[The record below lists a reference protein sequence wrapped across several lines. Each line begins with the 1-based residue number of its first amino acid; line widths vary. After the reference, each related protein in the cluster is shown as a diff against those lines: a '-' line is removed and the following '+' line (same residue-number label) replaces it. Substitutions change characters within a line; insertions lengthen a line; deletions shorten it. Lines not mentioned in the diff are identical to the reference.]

1 MDWYS
6 AGGIGCILDSIREGV
21 LAVNA
26 GGQVTVFNQMAEKLM
41 KIPSASVLGRP
52 VEEVIPN
59 TRLHLV
65 LKSGVPE
72 LDQIQNLGSTTIVTS
87 RIPLRD
93 GGGQVVG
100 AVAVFRDIS
109 ELRQL
114 AEEITSLRETRSL
127 LQAIINSTEDA
138 ISVVDKNGLG
148 MLINPAYTRLTGLS
162 EEDVIN
168 RPATVDI
175 AEGESMHMQ
184 VLKTGRT
191 AKNIPMKVGPARRE
205 VLVNAAPIMVDGELK
220 GSVGVIHDVSE
231 IHRLSEELEG
241 ARRLIRRLK
250 AKYTFEEI
258 VGSSPE
264 LMRSVE
270 QARIAA
276 ETPVTV
282 VLRGESG
289 TGKELFAHAI
299 HQASPRSQGP
309 FIRVNCSA
317 IPDSLLESELFGY
330 VEGAFTGARRG
341 GHRGYFAEAN
351 GGTIFLDEIGD
362 INATAQSKLLRVLQ
376 EKEVAPVGS
385 PRPVPLDV
393 RVIAATNANLERMVE
408 KGKFRDDLYYRL
420 NVFPIQIPPLRR
432 RRSDIPLLADFLL
445 KKLNQEYGRNVS
457 GLDPGALDR
466 IMAYDWP
473 GNVREL
479 ENVLG
484 RAVIN
489 MRHGET
495 RVRADHLPEL
505 GGREELRPVGW
516 AGDAQADL
524 GGKTLGQLRDDWE
537 RRVLEAALAVSEGN
551 RTAAA
556 RRLGIS
562 LRTLYNKLERHGMNR
577 EL

>member
-1 MDWYS
+1 MDWCGH
-6 AGGIGCILDSIREGV
+6 AGMVTILDSIREGV

-26 GGQVTVFNQMAEKLM
+26 EGRVTVFNQTAEKLIG
-41 KIPSASVLGRP
+41 IPARQVLGRP
-52 VEEVIPN
+52 VEEVVPN

-65 LKSGVPE
+65 LKSGSPE
-72 LDQIQNLGSTTIVTS
+72 LDQIQNLGKTTIVTN

-93 GGGQVVG
+93 RNGSLAG

-109 ELRQL
+109 EVRQL

-127 LQAIINSTEDA
+127 LHAIINSTQDA
-138 ISVVDKNGLG
+138 ISVVDRNGLG
-148 MLINPAYTRLTGLS
+148 ILINPAYTRLTGLTG
-162 EEDVIN
+162 EDVLN

-184 VLKTGRT
+184 VLKTGQT
-191 AKNIPMKVGPARRE
+191 VKNVPMKVGPARRE
-205 VLVNAAPIMVDGELK
+205 VLVDAAPIIVDGELK
-220 GSVGVIHDVSE
+220 GSVGVIHDISE
-231 IHRLSEELEG
+231 IRRLSEELEG

-264 LMRSVE
+264 LKRAVE
-270 QARIAA
+270 QARMAA

-362 INATAQSKLLRVLQ
+362 INSMAQSKLLRVLQ
-376 EKEVAPVGS
+376 EREIVPVGS
-385 PRPVPLDV
+385 SEPAPVDV
-393 RVIAATNANLERMVE
+393 RVIAATNANLEQMVE
-408 KGKFRDDLYYRL
+408 KGRFREDLYYRL
-420 NVFPIQIPPLRR
+420 NVFPIEVPPLRR
-432 RRSDIPLLADFLL
+432 RRSDIPVLANFLL
-445 KKLNQEYGRNVS
+445 KKLNQEFGRNVS
-457 GLDPGALDR
+457 EIDPGAMDR
-466 IMAYDWP
+466 LLAYDWP

-489 MRHGET
+489 MNRGET
-495 RVRADHLPEL
+495 LVRPGHLPAL
-505 GGREELRPVGW
+505 GRREEQR
-516 AGDAQADL
+516 DAPREVEGLPPAWE
-524 GGKTLGQLRDDWE
+524 GKTLAQLKDHWE
-537 RRVLEAALAVSEGN
+537 RQVLAAALSRASGSRTRAAVM
-551 RTAAA
+551 
-556 RRLGIS
+556 LGIS
-562 LRTLYNKLERHGMNR
+562 LRTLYNKMEKHG
-577 EL
+577 LA